1 MIARLMSKT
10 GSAAMLWL
18 VAAGGVALAEVN
30 GPKPWQKGFQEPAT
44 KVMEEIVWFNDFTLV
59 IVTLITLF
67 VMGLLALC
75 IFKFRA
81 SANPEPDRVTHHTAL
96 EVAWTIIPIFIL
108 VIIAVPSFK
117 LLYGQYDPSK
127 VYDDFDPKTEKFLT
141 VKAIG
146 NQWNWDYEYQPGG
159 DNEGFGV
166 AEEISF
172 TSIML
177 AEDELGPDDQR
188 LLAVDSEMVV
198 PVNTFVR
205 LHVTADA
212 SGVLHSFGLPAFGLK
227 TDAVP
232 GRLSETYFKA
242 EREGVFFGQCSELC
256 GKDHAYMPIA
266 IRVVKPDQFKKWAAA
281 AADDVDAANEMLAVL
296 IESGKTNKL
305 ASAQ

>member
-1 MIARLMSKT
+1 MIARLMSKI
-10 GSAAMLWL
+10 GSAAALLL

-30 GPKPWQKGFQEPAT
+30 GPKPWQATFQEPAT
-44 KVMEEIVWFNDFTLV
+44 RVMEEIVWFNDFTLV
-59 IVTLITLF
+59 IVSVITLF
-67 VMGLLALC
+67 VMGLLAFC
-75 IFKFRA
+75 IVKFRA
-81 SANPEPDRVTHHTAL
+81 SVNPEPDRVTHHTML
-96 EVAWTIIPIFIL
+96 EVAWTIVPIFIL

-127 VYDDFDPKTEKFLT
+127 IYDDFDPKTEKFLT

-146 NQWNWDYEYQPGG
+146 NQWNWDYEYQPGD

-166 AEEISF
+166 AGEIVF

-177 AEDELGPDDQR
+177 TEDELGPDDQR
-188 LLAVDSEMVV
+188 LLAVDNEMVV
-198 PVNTFVR
+198 PVDTFIR

-212 SGVLHSFGLPAFGLK
+212 SGVLHSFGMPAFGLK

-242 EREGVFFGQCSELC
+242 EREGIFFGQCSELC
-256 GKDHAYMPIA
+256 GKDHAFMPIA
-266 IRVVKPDQFKKWAAA
+266 IRVVKPDQFKQWAAA
-281 AADDVDAANEMLAVL
+281 ASDDVDAANELLAGL
-296 IESGKTNKL
+296 IEHEKARKL